1 MTMTPRRARFV
12 ARMLRWITERLAP
25 PGTVVRA
32 TTPLFTS
39 GLVSSIKVLDLIAW
53 TEREIGRQI
62 PDAQIRLD
70 NFHSVQRIADF
81 FVVEACDAAA

>member
-1 MTMTPRRARFV
+1 MMPTPRRARFV
-12 ARMLRWITERLAP
+12 ARMLQWITLRLAP
-25 PGTVVRA
+25 AGAIVHA
-32 TTPLFTS
+32 STPLFTS

-70 NFHSVQRIADF
+70 NFHSVQRIADV
-81 FVVEACDAAA
+81 FVEEATDAAA

>member
-1 MTMTPRRARFV
+1 MMTARRARFV
-12 ARMLRWITERLAP
+12 ASLLRWITVRLAP
-25 PGTVVRA
+25 PGASVHA

-53 TEREIGRQI
+53 VEREIGRQI

-70 NFHSVQRIADF
+70 NFHTVQRIADV
-81 FVVEACDAAA
+81 FVEEATDAAA